1 MQLFVFEA
9 QRSVAI
15 VDLKA
20 LQGER
25 EGGREGGR
33 ERKAGTFNEYYYL
46 TSSP

>member
-33 ERKAGTFNEYYYL
+33 VEGRKGEEGWHI
-46 TSSP
+46 